1 MVLIETLLTMEE
13 GGIIRIPK
21 VELEKMGI
29 RTGDQICL
37 SYLAKEDGSLENK
50 SKELLVESV

>member
-21 VELEKMGI
+21 VELKKMGI

-37 SYLAKEDGSLENK
+37 SYLAEGDGSLENK
-50 SKELLVESV
+50 SKEFLVESV